1 MKYSANQITQGE
13 DELILNYQEIN
24 PKVEAILSFMGKKG
38 RKIQVKV
45 DQSFVVEF

>member
-24 PKVEAILSFMGKKG
+24 SEVDAILSFMGKRG
-38 RKIQVKV
+38 RKIQGTV